1 MGDVYKEGGL
11 RYRLVLYMPMI
22 IASIVLGSIYYSLGE
37 QAFNNLGVLTIHMV
51 YRIGIIV
58 LGVEVI
64 NQIVKKRG
72 GLKNE

>member
-37 QAFNNLGVLTIHMV
+37 QAFNNLGFLTIHMV